1 MNNIKT
7 WTMLL
12 AALLIAG
19 CSNQTTQQPTVK
31 EESPKPLESL
41 TEVQQQQ
48 RGLAIA
54 AKDKLFQS
62 LLGELMGSIQ
72 TNGVASSIEVCK
84 TKAPELARSISED
97 MQLRIG
103 RTSFQL
109 RSTENQPPS
118 WAESFVSDRVAN
130 EVNVSLA
137 DESLGVLLPIPLKE
151 ACIKCHGP
159 ADAIVTE
166 VASAITKH
174 YPDDKATGFAEGDV
188 RGYFWVEVPA
198 IKDSTN

>member
-72 TNGVASSIEVCK
+72 T
-84 TKAPELARSISED
+84 L
-97 MQLRIG
+97 
-103 RTSFQL
+103 
-109 RSTENQPPS
+109 
-118 WAESFVSDRVAN
+118 
-130 EVNVSLA
+130 SL
-137 DESLGVLLPIPLKE
+137 IH
-151 ACIKCHGP
+151 I
-159 ADAIVTE
+159 
-166 VASAITKH
+166 
-174 YPDDKATGFAEGDV
+174 
-188 RGYFWVEVPA
+188 
-198 IKDSTN
+198 